1 MLSVRTRKAAL
12 VAAPILFL
20 ATGALAQETGQS
32 PGFLDNLFGSRSA
45 PAQGAAQNAEARASE
60 LAVEVDRL
68 QAQVRRLT
76 GQVEQLQFRN
86 QQLEQQ
92 LQQQGGAGAAQRV
105 APLAN
110 AAPMN
115 VPPRN
120 PLPPAVAAPPLPAA
134 PMAPQAPMQSSAR
147 SDVFDPSQNPGAP
160 GAPRMLGSIPAN
172 AGPPPMA
179 PPAAVSGGDV
189 TGAPLDLST
198 LSGAAAAPPRPGN
211 PALLPPPPPRNT
223 SATGAQVASVAPP
236 SQSPKDMFALA
247 RGYMERKDYAL
258 AENEFRDFLRRYPR
272 DGLAPEAN
280 YWLGESL
287 FQRKQYRDAAKA
299 FLTVTTDYSSNAKA
313 PDALLRLGQSL
324 AALGEKQTACSAWGE
339 IDHKYSHA
347 PAAVKRSV
355 AAEQKR
361 VHC

>member
-1 MLSVRTRKAAL
+1 MLVSVGDRKHTQRGMMLSVRTRKAAL

-134 PMAPQAPMQSSAR
+134 PMAPH
-147 SDVFDPSQNPGAP
+147 
-160 GAPRMLGSIPAN
+160 
-172 AGPPPMA
+172 
-179 PPAAVSGGDV
+179 AAVSGGDV

-324 AALGEKQTACSAWGE
+324 AALGEKQT
-339 IDHKYSHA
+339 
-347 PAAVKRSV
+347 
-355 AAEQKR
+355 
-361 VHC
+361 